1 MVNRD
6 VKMTRYFPWL
16 LLMVAVATSAND
28 CRVRWTNGYMEAD
41 CSNLGLSHIPDDLG
55 DRLIKSLKMDG
66 NPLVTLEANAFV
78 NAGLVDIQ
86 VKLKEISASILNP
99 LILLPFGRLFHETQ
113 CNEN

>member
-1 MVNRD
+1 MRNRD

-86 VKLKEISASILNP
+86 VKLKHICKYSLTYLAAL
-99 LILLPFGRLFHETQ
+99 
-113 CNEN
+113 